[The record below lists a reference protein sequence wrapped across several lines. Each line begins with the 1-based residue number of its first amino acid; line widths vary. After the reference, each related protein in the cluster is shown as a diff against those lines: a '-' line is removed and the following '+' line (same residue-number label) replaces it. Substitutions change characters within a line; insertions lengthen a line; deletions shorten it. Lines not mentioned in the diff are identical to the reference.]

1 MLLDSLIF
9 RKLLAVLTKQVILV
23 VIFTLLYF
31 PMTHLLNPHSSK
43 PLSDDQL
50 MRYSRHIM
58 LPAMDIDGQEKLWN
72 SKVLIIGVGGLGCAV
87 AQYLACSGIGQLTL
101 VDDDKVDKT
110 NLQRQVLHA
119 EKNVGMNKCES
130 AKQSLQQLNSE
141 ITINTVDHRLGW
153 VELLDSVTQ
162 HDVVVDCSDNLDTR
176 NELNLC
182 CFQSKTP
189 LVSGAAIRMEGQV
202 ATYTMQEGQPCY
214 QCLSAMFGSS
224 GFREQKLTCSESG
237 ILSPVVGV
245 IGSLQAT
252 ETIKLLAQVGQVL
265 SSRLLMFDAATMKF
279 NEFKVM
285 KNPSCKV
292 CG

>member
-1 MLLDSLIF
+1 M
-9 RKLLAVLTKQVILV
+9 
-23 VIFTLLYF
+23 
-31 PMTHLLNPHSSK
+31 PHSLK

-58 LPAMDIDGQEKLWN
+58 LPSMDIDGQEKLWN

-101 VDDDKVDKT
+101 VDDDNVDKT
-110 NLQRQVLHA
+110 NLQRQVLHT
-119 EKNVGMNKCES
+119 ENNVGMNKCES

-141 ITINTVDHRLGW
+141 ITINTIDHRFGW
-153 VELLDSVTQ
+153 VELSEAVES

-202 ATYTMQEGQPCY
+202 ATYTMQQGQPCY
-214 QCLSAMFGSS
+214 QCLSTMFGSS
-224 GFREQKLTCSESG
+224 GFGSSGVGEQKLTCSESG

-252 ETIKLLAQVGQVL
+252 ETIKLLAEIGTVL

-279 NEFKVM
+279 NEFKVA
-285 KNPSCKV
+285 KNPNCQV
-292 CG
+292 CC

>member
-1 MLLDSLIF
+1 MS
-9 RKLLAVLTKQVILV
+9 KTVK
-23 VIFTLLYF
+23 
-31 PMTHLLNPHSSK
+31 PHSSK

-58 LPAMDIDGQEKLWN
+58 LPSMDIDGQEKLWN
-72 SKVLIIGVGGLGCAV
+72 SKLLIIGVGGLGCAV

-101 VDDDKVDKT
+101 VDDDLVDKT
-110 NLQRQVLHA
+110 TLQRQVLHPD
-119 EKNVGMNKCES
+119 KNVGMNKCES
-130 AKQSLQQLNSE
+130 ARQSLHQLNSE
-141 ITINTVDHRLGW
+141 ITINTIDHRLGW
-153 VELLDSVTQ
+153 TDLLDAVTQ

-202 ATYTMQEGQPCY
+202 ATYTMQQGQPCY
-214 QCLSAMFGSS
+214 QCLSTIFGSS
-224 GFREQKLTCSESG
+224 GDQKLTCSESG

-252 ETIKLLAQVGQVL
+252 ETIKLLANIGTVV
-265 SSRLLMFDAATMKF
+265 SSRLLMFDASTMKF
-279 NEFKVM
+279 NEFKVA
-285 KNPSCKV
+285 KNPNCQV
-292 CG
+292 CS